1 MISCVY
7 IIHDDIK
14 IIKELHI
21 YIAHFAMQRTF
32 TNTVSFY
39 LSEHI
44 HICYLKKISSNALF
58 LNNLF
63 YKIALLGIL
72 FFINIISPSF
82 AAGSDNVKEELE
94 PNKAII
100 HHVGN
105 SYQWDIFD
113 DIKIHLPIIL
123 LTNKGFELFSSKY
136 LTDKAIYKGKYYSY
150 ELDHG
155 HVKALEDFPLQK
167 SPIIIDLSITKN
179 VASMF
184 FVAILMLVLFTST
197 ARSYGKNKGKLKG
210 LASVMEPFIIF
221 IRDEIAKPNI
231 GTVHYQK
238 YMPFLLTLFFFICIN
253 NLIGLVPVPPGNVN
267 VTGNISVTIALG
279 LITFVVVNV
288 SGNKY
293 YWKHILKPDVPFYLM
308 PIMVLVEFIGLLSKP
323 FALIVR
329 LFANI
334 TAGHIIILSLVFL
347 IFILKSFWVTPISIF
362 FVLFM
367 YILELLVAFLQA
379 YIFTLLTALFIGGAK
394 ITNEH

>member
-1 MISCVY
+1 
-7 IIHDDIK
+7 
-14 IIKELHI
+14 
-21 YIAHFAMQRTF
+21 MQRTF

-39 LSEHI
+39 LSKHKY
-44 HICYLKKISSNALF
+44 ICYFKKNNNRLLF
-58 LNNLF
+58 LNDIF
-63 YKIALLGIL
+63 YKIALFLIL
-72 FFINIISPSF
+72 FFTNIIAPSF
-82 AAGSDNVKEELE
+82 ATTSSNDTEGLE
-94 PNKAII
+94 PNKKII
-100 HHVGN
+100 HHVSN
-105 SYQWDIFD
+105 SHQWEIFNGTN
-113 DIKIHLPIIL
+113 IYLPIIL
-123 LTNKGFELFSSKY
+123 LTNKGFEVFSSKN
-136 LTDKAIYKGKYYSY
+136 LINKAIYKGRYYSY
-150 ELDHG
+150 DLDHDG
-155 HVKALEDFPLQK
+155 HLKAFANLALEK

-184 FVAILMLVLFTST
+184 FAAILMLTLFTCT
-197 ARSYGKNKGKLKG
+197 ARSYGNHKGKLKG
-210 LASVMEPFIIF
+210 LASVIEPFIIF

-231 GTVHYQK
+231 GTIHYQK

-253 NLIGLVPVPPGNVN
+253 NLIGLVPIPPGNVN

-279 LITFVVVNV
+279 FITFIVVNV

-293 YWKHILKPDVPFYLM
+293 YWKHILKPDVPFYLI
-308 PIMVLVEFIGLLSKP
+308 PIMILVEFIGLLSKP

-347 IFILKSFWVTPISIF
+347 IFILKSFWVTPISVF